1 MNQPPDYVLRFV
13 AHLRRLADN
22 DDPAGRAALAKLRRG
37 LGKPPGA
44 ALETLAVVQPHLP
57 PGLRPEA
64 ESACYLA
71 ASLFAE
77 HPQPGGGG
85 SLGRAFALLAQRR
98 QAESLEKRFVALLNA
113 DEEDLPEHL
122 RHAVSLL
129 KSEGVAVDW
138 ACLIDDLQR
147 WDHPARFVQR
157 QWAWDFWAGEGRE
170 EPEPAE
176 SAEPTIA
183 ERK

>member
-1 MNQPPDYVLRFV
+1 MNKPPDYVLRFV
-13 AHLRRLADN
+13 AQLRQLADK
-22 DDPAGRAALAKLRRG
+22 DDRASLAKLRRG

-44 ALETLAVVQPHLP
+44 ALETLAVVQPRLP
-57 PGLRPEA
+57 QGLRPKA
-64 ESACYLA
+64 EDACYLA
-71 ASLFAE
+71 ASLFVE
-77 HPQPGGGG
+77 HAQPGGGG
-85 SLGRAFALLAQRR
+85 SLGRAYALLALKR
-98 QAESLEKRFVALLNA
+98 QAENLEKRFVALLNA

-157 QWAWDFWAGEGRE
+157 RWARDFWAGEGRE
-170 EPEPAE
+170 EPERAE
-176 SAEPTIA
+176 SAEPTTA